1 MSYPDYY
8 TSRTIFLILRNDN
21 KRVLDIQEPKI
32 ENTLS
37 SSRKW
42 RDIEVTELATY
53 WTIQRSAVVIY
64 EEEQGVDNH

>member
-21 KRVLDIQEPKI
+21 KTVLDIQEPKI

-53 WTIQRSAVVIY
+53 WTIQKSAVVIY

>member
-21 KRVLDIQEPKI
+21 KTVLDIQEPKI